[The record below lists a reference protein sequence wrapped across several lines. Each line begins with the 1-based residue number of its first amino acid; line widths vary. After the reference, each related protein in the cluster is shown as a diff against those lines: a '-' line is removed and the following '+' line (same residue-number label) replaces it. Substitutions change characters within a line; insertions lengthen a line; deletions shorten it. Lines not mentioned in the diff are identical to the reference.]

1 MQFRLSLRGHYP
13 FKKACIY
20 LPRENSGRS
29 LVSEVLMRYVVLI
42 DVNVP
47 FQRSSHLEASE
58 VLYKFP

>member
-1 MQFRLSLRGHYP
+1 
-13 FKKACIY
+13 
-20 LPRENSGRS
+20 
-29 LVSEVLMRYVVLI
+29 MRYVVLI